1 MLLIQNQMHDLLKN
15 SYIYLYFELD
25 GLNKD
30 LFVITH
36 QKLQQPINHLQEK
49 MSKLL
54 TYELDRMKDNF
65 LPSKF
70 YSWRNEIMSLVISIK
85 RTAHE
90 FHKVHYLYSVGGL
103 PRVTTSFKPSGVCV
117 CVYVLYYMTCVQA
130 VITGTLISDPQL
142 ARAHGELLVG
152 LKRNPFCPCYL
163 LVSGNLWC
171 LCLVVLEII
180 HSTATLLY
188 CVSSAGPRTKVPGK
202 WGLWLDMSLLYIPQR
217 HRS

>member
-1 MLLIQNQMHDLLKN
+1 MLRVVSRYQMHDLLKN

-36 QKLQQPINHLQEK
+36 QKLQQPVNHLQEK

-54 TYELDRMKDNF
+54 TSELDQIKENF

-90 FHKVHYLYSVGGL
+90 FHKVH
-103 PRVTTSFKPSGVCV
+103 
-117 CVYVLYYMTCVQA
+117 
-130 VITGTLISDPQL
+130 
-142 ARAHGELLVG
+142 
-152 LKRNPFCPCYL
+152 
-163 LVSGNLWC
+163 
-171 LCLVVLEII
+171 
-180 HSTATLLY
+180 
-188 CVSSAGPRTKVPGK
+188 
-202 WGLWLDMSLLYIPQR
+202 
-217 HRS
+217 